1 MHIHSVQLHTITA
14 NPAPSKRHPRIATGP
29 LPLPATAVA
38 APRCTCFR
46 VRKLARLMSQRF
58 DRALAPAGI
67 NLNQYS
73 ILRRAGA
80 EDRTISELA
89 RELGMDRSTLSRDLQ
104 PLLAAGWAA
113 LAQGDDARQRF
124 VRVTA
129 ACRRTVARAMPHWQ
143 RAQDAL
149 GDGIGAQALTELHA
163 RLEDAIAHLQTGED
177 A

>member
-1 MHIHSVQLHTITA
+1 MTSSL
-14 NPAPSKRHPRIATGP
+14 APPNRRPRTATGT
-29 LPLPATAVA
+29 LPPPATPVA

-58 DRALAPAGI
+58 DHALAPAGI

-73 ILRRAGA
+73 ILRRADAG
-80 EDRTISELA
+80 DRTIGELA

-104 PLLAAGWAA
+104 PLLAAGWASST
-113 LAQGDDARQRF
+113 QGADARQRF

-129 ACRRTVARAMPHWQ
+129 AGRRVVARAMPHWQ

-149 GDGIGAQALTELHA
+149 GDGIGAQALAELHA
-163 RLEDAIAHLQTGED
+163 RLEDAIAHLQAGEG

>member
-1 MHIHSVQLHTITA
+1 MTA
-14 NPAPSKRHPRIATGP
+14 IPAPSNRRMRTAAGE
-29 LPLPATAVA
+29 PAQPAAAVA

-80 EDRTISELA
+80 GDRTIGELA

-104 PLLAAGWAA
+104 PLLAAGWAS
-113 LAQGDDARQRF
+113 LTQGSDARQRF

-129 ACRRTVARAMPHWQ
+129 AGRRVVTRAMPHWQ

-149 GDGIGAQALTELHA
+149 GDGIGAQALAELHA
-163 RLEDAIAHLQTGED
+163 RLEDAIAHLQTGDE

>member
-1 MHIHSVQLHTITA
+1 MTSPTA
-14 NPAPSKRHPRIATGP
+14 STKRRMRAAAGASTPP
-29 LPLPATAVA
+29 VA
-38 APRCTCFR
+38 AAVSPRCTCFR

-73 ILRRAGA
+73 ILRRAGTG
-80 EDRTISELA
+80 DRTIGELA

-129 ACRRTVARAMPHWQ
+129 AGRRTVTRAMPHWQ

-149 GDGIGAQALTELHA
+149 GDGIGTEALAELHA
-163 RLEDAIAHLQTGED
+163 RLEDAIAHLQTGDD

>member
-1 MHIHSVQLHTITA
+1 MTDTPVS
-14 NPAPSKRHPRIATGP
+14 SKRRPRSAAGTP
-29 LPLPATAVA
+29 PPPAAAVV

-80 EDRTISELA
+80 GDRTIGELA
-89 RELGMDRSTLSRDLQ
+89 HELGMDRSTLSRDLQ

-129 ACRRTVARAMPHWQ
+129 AGRRTVARAMPHWQ

-149 GDGIGAQALTELHA
+149 GEGIGALALAELHT
-163 RLEDAIAHLQTGED
+163 RLEDAIAHLQTGDD